1 MAAAIRGGLAYFA
14 LVFAIGFALGAIRIT
29 YVIPRFG
36 ELPAVL
42 LELPVMLA
50 SAWLICGWLVTRC
63 RVPDRL
69 APRLAMGATA
79 FAVLMLAELALAM
92 LLFGRTPAQHLDS
105 YRSVAALFGLAG
117 QLLFAGFPLW
127 CRRG

>member
-14 LVFAIGFALGAIRIT
+14 LIFAIGFALGAIRII

-50 SAWLICGWLVTRC
+50 SAWLICGWLVIRC
-63 RVPDRL
+63 RVPDRT

-79 FAVLMLAELALAM
+79 FAALMLAELALAM

-117 QLLFAGFPLW
+117 QLLFAGFPLC
-127 CRRG
+127 CRRW